1 MNGSS
6 LASQSQKK
14 EASVVVVLSSD
25 QSQLEAAPFVLNPV
39 VAVVNGLI

>member
-25 QSQLEAAPFVLNPV
+25 QSRLDAAPFVLNPV
-39 VAVVNGLI
+39 VAVVNGLF